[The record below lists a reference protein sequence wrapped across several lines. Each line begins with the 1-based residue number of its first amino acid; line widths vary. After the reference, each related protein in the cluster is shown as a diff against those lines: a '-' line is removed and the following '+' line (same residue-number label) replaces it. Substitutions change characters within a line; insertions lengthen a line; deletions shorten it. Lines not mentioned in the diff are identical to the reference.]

1 MWEEEE
7 EEELKNSSEIA
18 MTFSI
23 SETLPSNL
31 RLVKLGISQRERG
44 RACHPVARLNP
55 NGQANKF
62 SSVSST
68 LFVGVE
74 LVRRSTSVIV
84 RASTTRQRRKKFYP
98 GEDKGFVEEMR
109 FVAMKLHSNRTVK
122 QGEMEEEEKKEKE
135 KQGEMEE
142 EEKEKEEESDDDADS
157 QPVGAWEPTI
167 KSYLQFLV
175 DSKLLY
181 ETLEAIVDRAP
192 HSSYTEFRNTG
203 LERSERLAKDLESFV
218 QQGHAIPE
226 PRSPGTTYSKYLE
239 ELAEKDPPAFICHFY
254 NIYFAHTAGG
264 LMIGRQVAKK
274 ILDGR
279 ELEFYKWDGDLL
291 KMLKHVKEK
300 LNKVA
305 EGWSREE
312 KNHCLEETGKSF
324 KYSGKIIR
332 LIIS

>member
-1 MWEEEE
+1 M
-7 EEELKNSSEIA
+7 A

-23 SETLPSNL
+23 SGTLPSDL
-31 RLVKLGISQRERG
+31 RFLKLGISQRARG
-44 RACHPVARLNP
+44 IACKPVARLNP

-62 SSVSST
+62 SSVSSST
-68 LFVGVE
+68 LFVRVE
-74 LVRRSTSVIV
+74 LARRSTSVIV

-109 FVAMKLHSNRTVK
+109 FVAMELHSNRTVK
-122 QGEMEEEEKKEKE
+122 QGEMEK
-135 KQGEMEE
+135 EE
-142 EEKEKEEESDDDADS
+142 EEKEESDADADS

-175 DSKLLY
+175 DSKDLY

-203 LERSERLAKDLESFV
+203 LERSERLAKDLEWFV
-218 QQGHAIPE
+218 QQGHAIPQ

-264 LMIGRQVAKK
+264 QMIGRQVAKK
-274 ILDGR
+274 ILEGR

-312 KNHCLEETGKSF
+312 KNRCLEETGKSF
-324 KYSGKIIR
+324 KYSGKILR

>member
-1 MWEEEE
+1 M
-7 EEELKNSSEIA
+7 A
-18 MTFSI
+18 VTFKI

-31 RLVKLGISQRERG
+31 QFVKQGISQRARG
-44 RACHPVARLNP
+44 RATKSMARRNP
-55 NGQANKF
+55 NGPSNNF
-62 SSVSST
+62 PSVTST
-68 LFVGVE
+68 LSIGVE
-74 LVRRSTSVIV
+74 LGRRSANVMV
-84 RASTTRQRRKKFYP
+84 KASTTRQTRKKFYP

-109 FVAMKLHSNRTVK
+109 FVAMKLHTNRTVK
-122 QGEMEEEEKKEKE
+122 QGEKEKE
-135 KQGEMEE
+135 KAEP
-142 EEKEKEEESDDDADS
+142 DDDPES
-157 QPVGAWEPTI
+157 RTVGAWEPTI
-167 KSYLQFLV
+167 KCYLQFLV

-192 HSSYTEFRNTG
+192 HSSYAEFRNTG
-203 LERSERLAKDLESFV
+203 LERSERLAKDLEWFL

-264 LMIGRQVAKK
+264 QMIGREVAKK

-312 KNHCLEETGKSF
+312 KNRCLEETGKSF
-324 KYSGKIIR
+324 KYSGKILR